1 MHAVLT
7 AVCSYFAYCM
17 YIIVCCTKNLLVVA
31 LVISWVPRLQVVY
44 LEDCDMSANN
54 SKLLAKLSVKSK
66 KQNEWAFAF
75 QKICNF

>member
-17 YIIVCCTKNLLVVA
+17 YIIVCSTKNLLVVA
-31 LVISWVPRLQVVY
+31 LVICWVPRLRLVY

-66 KQNEWAFAF
+66 KQNE
-75 QKICNF
+75 

>member
-7 AVCSYFAYCM
+7 AVCSYFAYCT

-31 LVISWVPRLQVVY
+31 LVISWVPRLRVVY

-54 SKLLAKLSVKSK
+54 SKLFAKLSVKSK
-66 KQNEWAFAF
+66 KQNE
-75 QKICNF
+75 